1 MSGKKRRKTYE
12 VTALMRIFQ
21 WNDQV
26 LKKMTVFLFVVFT
39 ETIRCTEK
47 RRLFLL
53 KWSDAKE
60 SVSELFFT
68 KRFWHL
74 FLIQIDGRLEFELQS
89 KPAAWHEFKH
99 LKIITNHTKME
110 RRIIFW
116 WFTWRSMEKKYQG
129 KSRYVILCFSNSIV
143 SFLHSLENEWYSS
156 YFSTLSWVLTR
167 YWQEWS

>member
-21 WNDQV
+21 F
-26 LKKMTVFLFVVFT
+26 FLFVVFT

-60 SVSELFFT
+60 SVSKLFFT

-143 SFLHSLENEWYSS
+143 SFLHSLEKWMIYVVP
-156 YFSTLSWVLTR
+156 TLVLCPESWLDTDR
-167 YWQEWS
+167 NDPKQ

>member
-21 WNDQV
+21 F
-26 LKKMTVFLFVVFT
+26 FLFVVFT

-60 SVSELFFT
+60 SVSKLFFT

-143 SFLHSLENEWYSS
+143 SFLHSLEKWMIYIHSS